1 MRCRIGIHFCTTS
14 CSATWAH
21 DFDVLGGLVSQTAP
35 ESLPSVYSWDEASRL
50 VSVAQPGGDCAS
62 TPVVDCVTY
71 SYDPAGRPTGVDHFW
86 ALLTDPWVSFGRG
99 ALVGGC
105 RG

>member
-1 MRCRIGIHFCTTS
+1 M
-14 CSATWAH
+14 
-21 DFDVLGGLVSQTAP
+21 SQTAP

-50 VSVAQPGGDCAS
+50 VSGAQPGGDCAS

-86 ALLTDPWVSFGRG
+86 QGCGMALMGPGGMSTLGRIIDPLASRPGRRRG
-99 ALVGGC
+99 HVGGTGKC
-105 RG
+105 KG